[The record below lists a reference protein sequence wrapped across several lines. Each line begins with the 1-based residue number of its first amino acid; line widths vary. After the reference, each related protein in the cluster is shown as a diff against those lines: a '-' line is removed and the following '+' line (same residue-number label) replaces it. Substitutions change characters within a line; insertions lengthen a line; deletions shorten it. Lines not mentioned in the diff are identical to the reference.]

1 MWKFFLVTAALTVQ
15 VTTVSLA
22 QTREEKVKQD
32 RDHVESTGYWI
43 YNDLEQGFITAK
55 ESNKPLLVVLRCI
68 PCEEC
73 VKLDEQLMEQDQN
86 LKPLM
91 DKFVRVRLIS
101 TNGLDL
107 SLFQYDYDQSFAVFM
122 LNPDR
127 TVYGRFGTRSHRTMW
142 TEDVSI
148 TGLRKAIEGALELHK
163 NYETTKDSLAGKQGT
178 KPLVASP
185 EKFPLLA
192 GKYNSRI
199 NDKQNIVKSCIHC
212 HQIGDAQ
219 RDYYLRDQKPLPNQI
234 LFSYPHPK
242 ILGLILDP
250 QEKATV
256 QDVTADSIAAQAGFK
271 AGDQVLSLEGQPLLS
286 IADVQWV
293 LQHAK
298 ETDQLVASVNR
309 GGQEL
314 DLTMS
319 LPKDWRRKDDLS
331 WRVSSWPLR
340 RMVLG
345 GAVLEEATREE
356 RKQIGLTMASPDMAL
371 RIKHLGQYGAHAAAK
386 KAGFQKGDLILSY
399 NGRKDLKRETDLLA
413 YGVNE
418 LKPGESVPV
427 TVLRE
432 RKRLGLFLPRQ
443 E

>member
-1 MWKFFLVTAALTVQ
+1 MWKCFLVTAALLVQ
-15 VTTVSLA
+15 FTTESHA

-32 RDHVESTGYWI
+32 RAHVESTGYWI
-43 YNDLEQGFITAK
+43 YNDLEQGFQAAK

-91 DKFVRVRLIS
+91 DQFVRVRLIS

-127 TVYGRFGTRSHRTMW
+127 TIYGRFGTRSHRTMW

-148 TGLRKAIEGALELHK
+148 TGLRKAIAGALELHQ
-163 NYETTKDSLAGKQGT
+163 NYATTKASLKGKQGT
-178 KPLVASP
+178 KPLVTSP

-199 NDKQNIVKSCIHC
+199 NEKQNIVKSCIHC

-219 RDYYLRDQKPLPNQI
+219 RDYYLRDHRPLPDQI

-256 QDVTADSIAAQAGFK
+256 QEVTDDSIAARAGFK
-271 AGDQVLSLEGQPLLS
+271 PGDQIISLEGQPLLS

-298 ETDQLVASVNR
+298 ETDQLAARVNR

-314 DLTMS
+314 DLTVS

-356 RKQIGLTMASPDMAL
+356 RKQIGLTMAAPDMTL

-386 KAGFQKGDLILSY
+386 KAGFRKGDLILSY

-427 TVLRE
+427 TVLRDG
-432 RKRLGLFLPRQ
+432 KRLGLFLPRQ
-443 E
+443 D

>member
-43 YNDLEQGFITAK
+43 YNDLEQGFKTAK

-91 DKFVRVRLIS
+91 DQFVRVRLIS

-192 GKYNSRI
+192 GKYKSRI
-199 NDKQNIVKSCIHC
+199 NQKQNIVKSCIHC

-219 RDYYLRDQKPLPNQI
+219 RDYYLRDQKPLPDHI

-271 AGDQVLSLEGQPLLS
+271 AGDQILSLEGQPLLS

>member
-1 MWKFFLVTAALTVQ
+1 
-15 VTTVSLA
+15 
-22 QTREEKVKQD
+22 
-32 RDHVESTGYWI
+32 
-43 YNDLEQGFITAK
+43 
-55 ESNKPLLVVLRCI
+55 
-68 PCEEC
+68 
-73 VKLDEQLMEQDQN
+73 
-86 LKPLM
+86 
-91 DKFVRVRLIS
+91 
-101 TNGLDL
+101 
-107 SLFQYDYDQSFAVFM
+107 
-122 LNPDR
+122 
-127 TVYGRFGTRSHRTMW
+127 
-142 TEDVSI
+142 
-148 TGLRKAIEGALELHK
+148 AIEGALELHK

-219 RDYYLRDQKPLPNQI
+219 RDYYLRDQKPLPDHI

-271 AGDQVLSLEGQPLLS
+271 AGDQILSLEGQPLLS

-386 KAGFQKGDLILSY
+386 KAGFQKGDLIISY